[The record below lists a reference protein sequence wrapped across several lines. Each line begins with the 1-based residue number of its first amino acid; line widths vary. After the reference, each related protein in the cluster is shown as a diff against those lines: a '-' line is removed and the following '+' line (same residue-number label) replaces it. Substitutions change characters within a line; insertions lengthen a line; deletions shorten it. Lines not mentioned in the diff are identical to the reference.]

1 MRWLY
6 RSGGADSACY
16 TEDSSSHSVTSMPTL
31 IAPEVSLADLRDRF
45 GLSRSVDPEFFGAEL
60 GEALEVMAVE
70 RAMLDRVQQNYLSQI
85 EVQSLNEETVKMV
98 VSPLL
103 DLAGFYRSPFQIDS
117 EVSVEIAETDDAGV
131 ALTGRIDTLIVRDRL
146 WVVVVESKRSRFSV
160 QAAIP
165 QALAYLLGRP
175 GAGGRSGYGLLTNGG
190 EFLLVRVGGEVPMYG
205 FSETFSLL
213 NRGNDLGRVLG
224 VLKQITALG

>member
-1 MRWLY
+1 
-6 RSGGADSACY
+6 
-16 TEDSSSHSVTSMPTL
+16 MPTL
-31 IAPEVSLADLRDRF
+31 IATEVSLADLRDRF
-45 GLSRSVDPEFFGAEL
+45 GLSRSADPGFFGTEL
-60 GEALEVMAVE
+60 GAEAEVTAAE
-70 RAMLDRVQQNYLSQI
+70 RAMLDRVQQNYLSQL
-85 EVQSLNEETVKMV
+85 EVQSLNEETVKMVV

-103 DLAGFYRSPFQIDS
+103 DLAGFYRSPFQINS
-117 EVSVEIAETDDAGV
+117 EVSVEIAEVDDVGV

-175 GAGGRSGYGLLTNGG
+175 GGGGRSGYGLLTNGG

-213 NRGNDLGRVLG
+213 NQGNDLGRFLG

>member
-1 MRWLY
+1 
-6 RSGGADSACY
+6 
-16 TEDSSSHSVTSMPTL
+16 MPTL
-31 IAPEVSLADLRDRF
+31 IATEVSLADLRDRF
-45 GLSRSVDPEFFGAEL
+45 GLSRSVDPEFFWAEL
-60 GEALEVMAVE
+60 GEALEVTAAE

-85 EVQSLNEETVKMV
+85 EVQSLNEETVKMVV

-190 EFLLVRVGGEVPMYG
+190 EFLLVRVGGEVPVYG

>member
-1 MRWLY
+1 
-6 RSGGADSACY
+6 
-16 TEDSSSHSVTSMPTL
+16 MPTL
-31 IAPEVSLADLRDRF
+31 IATEVSLADLRDRF
-45 GLSRSVDPEFFGAEL
+45 GLSRSADPGFFGAEL
-60 GEALEVMAVE
+60 GAEAEVTAVE
-70 RAMLDRVQQNYLSQI
+70 RAMLDRVQQNYLSQL

-98 VSPLL
+98 VVSPLL
-103 DLAGFYRSPFQIDS
+103 DLAGFYRLAPKTYLPIDS
-117 EVSVEIAETDDAGV
+117 EVSVEIAEVDDVGV

-175 GAGGRSGYGLLTNGG
+175 GGDERSGYGLLTNGG

>member
-1 MRWLY
+1 
-6 RSGGADSACY
+6 
-16 TEDSSSHSVTSMPTL
+16 MPTL
-31 IAPEVSLADLRDRF
+31 VPEVSLADLRDRF
-45 GLSRSVDPEFFGAEL
+45 GLVRSADPDFFGAEF
-60 GEALEVMAVE
+60 GAQPEVTAVE
-70 RAMLDRVQQNYLSQI
+70 RAMLDRVQQNYLSQL
-85 EVQSLNEETVKMV
+85 EVQSLNEETVKMVV

-103 DLAGFYRSPFQIDS
+103 DLAGFYRSPFTIDS

-146 WVVVVESKRSRFSV
+146 WVLVVESKRSRFSV

-165 QALAYLLGRP
+165 QGLAYLLGRP
-175 GAGGRSGYGLLTNGG
+175 GEGKSGYGLLTNGG
-190 EFLLVRVGGEVPMYG
+190 EFLLVRVGGEVPTYG

-213 NRGNDLGRVLG
+213 NQGNDLGRVLG